1 MLDQKLLD
9 ILACPTCRGPVV
21 PDADHAWLNC
31 NACSVRY
38 RVDGNIPI
46 MLPDEAEKL
55 HNATGSPEAKSET
68 HDNG

>member
-21 PDADHAWLNC
+21 PNDDHAWLDC
-31 NACSVRY
+31 QACQVRY

-46 MLPDEAEKL
+46 MLPDEAEKMP
-55 HNATGSPEAKSET
+55 GSTTDSAS
-68 HDNG
+68 NG